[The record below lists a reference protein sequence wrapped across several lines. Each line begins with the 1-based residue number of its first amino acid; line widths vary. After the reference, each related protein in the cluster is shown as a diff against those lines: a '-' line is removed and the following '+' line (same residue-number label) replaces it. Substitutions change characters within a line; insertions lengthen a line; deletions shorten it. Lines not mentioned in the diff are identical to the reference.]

1 MSVASTGQQ
10 FNAFTG
16 RIVAEGYST
25 SGKAVVDLAAGT
37 YFIET
42 IPRTAFYKSPAN
54 FNPVIESSK
63 WQSLTSLGASIFLPK
78 NDSGFELYS
87 KPVFDDGGLSGLAN
101 SSFYSGVVWD
111 GTNFCASI
119 QNISTGAAS
128 LIAYGT
134 DFVNWEYRDVGSQ
147 WAVATNS
154 SGANNFV
161 YNADVTNKY
170 VFCVS
175 TTSTTGALWT
185 STDFITWTSRNLP
198 VGAEPG
204 GPVGVVI
211 NSNATNKYVLYL
223 GSGSG
228 NFFCYSTNAVTWSQA
243 TFTYNNFV
251 RGFGATN
258 NTASTNQIYVYPAD
272 LASGNNMLTS
282 TDGVTWTSRSSGF
295 VTAGTH
301 VVYFDNKYY
310 FFHGSTNYSYSTDG
324 VTWTTATNLHMTPSS
339 NIKSVI
345 FDNKLYVAGG
355 TSGWFNITTNGT
367 TWTLERFNTNNTI
380 ALATDGTNLYWHT
393 TSGNA
398 NSGKARP
405 PLWYRIYAVNDSTP
419 MA

>member
-10 FNAFTG
+10 FNGYTG

-25 SGKAVVDLAAGT
+25 SGKAVIDLAAGT
-37 YFIET
+37 YYIET
-42 IPRTAFYKSPAN
+42 IPRNYFYKSPAN
-54 FNPVIESSK
+54 LNPLNETDK
-63 WQSLTSLGASIFLPK
+63 WGGSASLAGTIFLPK

-87 KPVFDDGGLSGLAN
+87 RPVFDEATLSGLAN

-119 QNISTGAAS
+119 QNVSTGAAS

-134 DFVNWEYRDVGSQ
+134 DLVNWEYRDVGSQ

-185 STDFITWTSRNLP
+185 STDFTTWTSRDLP
-198 VGAEPG
+198 VGAASG

-223 GSGSG
+223 GSGVG
-228 NFFCYSTNAVTWSQA
+228 NFFCYSTDAVTWSQS
-243 TFTYNNFV
+243 TFTYSNFA

-272 LASGNNMLTS
+272 ITGGNNMLTS
-282 TDGVTWTSRSSGF
+282 TDAVTWTSRSSGF
-295 VTAGTH
+295 ATSGRLA
-301 VVYFDNKYY
+301 VYFDSKYY
-310 FFHGSTNYSYSTDG
+310 FFHSSTNYSYSTDG
-324 VTWTTATNLHMTPSS
+324 VTWTTATNLQMTPSS
-339 NIKSVI
+339 SIKELI
-345 FDNKLYVAGG
+345 FDNKLYVAGNN
-355 TSGWFNITTNGT
+355 SGWFNVTTNGT
-367 TWTLERFNTNNTI
+367 TWTLERFASSSV
-380 ALATDGTNLYWHT
+380 ALATDGTSLYWHT
-393 TSGNA
+393 TSGSA
-398 NSGKARP
+398 NGGKMRP